1 MSSTETVI
9 VPPILPG
16 QPRKNDA
23 LFMYGALQPK
33 PFIYAYKQEHIE
45 IVHGPSCRR
54 EEEIHIGRCEADHIP
69 VIERRS
75 GGGTVVL
82 APGMVIVVI
91 VGERSHIKGATDC
104 FNTIHDAM
112 ISLLSDCGV
121 LGIVRDGISDC
132 AIGSRKILGSSLYM
146 GTHPPFY
153 YYQSSLLVDP
163 DISLFGRYLKYPPR
177 EPEYRNH
184 RTHEEFCTS
193 LVACGIRLNAD
204 AVARLLNKGLKQYI
218 PGLDSAR

>member
-1 MSSTETVI
+1 
-9 VPPILPG
+9 
-16 QPRKNDA
+16 
-23 LFMYGALQPK
+23 MYGALQPK
-33 PFIYAYKQEHIE
+33 PFIYAYEQEKIE

-54 EEEIHIGRCEADHIP
+54 EEEIHIGRCEADRVP

-82 APGMVIVVI
+82 APGMMIVVI
-91 VGERSHIKGATDC
+91 VGERRHINSATDC

-121 LGIVRDGISDC
+121 RGVLRDGISDC
-132 AIGSRKILGSSLYM
+132 AIGNRKILGSSLYM
-146 GTHPPFY
+146 GTRPPLY

-163 DISLFGRYLKYPPR
+163 DISLFDRYLKYPPR
-177 EPEYRNH
+177 EPEYRMR

-193 LVACGIRLNAD
+193 LAACGFRLSAD
-204 AVARLLNKGLKQYI
+204 AVARLFNKRLKKYI
-218 PGLDSAR
+218 YSRCC